1 MTKILSKTQRM
12 GDYTMKFFILKN
24 GICLVIG
31 TLLTMW
37 IVACV
42 CNQRGY
48 EAVGGEWLITPII
61 LLLVNFSRKFEKKG
75 LVLFSEVILKLKKHK
90 KIEME

>member
-1 MTKILSKTQRM
+1 M
-12 GDYTMKFFILKN
+12 MKFFILKN

-37 IVACV
+37 AVEYV

-48 EAVGGEWLITPII
+48 ATVGGEWLITPAYK
-61 LLLVNFSRKFEKKG
+61 FFRKIWK
-75 LVLFSEVILKLKKHK
+75 
-90 KIEME
+90 

>member
-1 MTKILSKTQRM
+1 
-12 GDYTMKFFILKN
+12 MKFFILKN

-37 IVACV
+37 AVECV

-48 EAVGGEWLITPII
+48 EAVGGEWLITPVI
-61 LLLVNFSRKFEKKG
+61 LLLVNFSRKFEKNS
-75 LVLFSEVILKLKKHK
+75 LVLFSEVILKLKKHR

>member
-1 MTKILSKTQRM
+1 
-12 GDYTMKFFILKN
+12 MKFFILKN

-37 IVACV
+37 VVEYI
-42 CNQRGY
+42 CNQRDY
-48 EAVGGEWLITPII
+48 VAVGGEWLITPVM
-61 LLLVNFSRKFEKKG
+61 LLFINFSRILGKNRLFILSDVLLKFKKD
-75 LVLFSEVILKLKKHK
+75 K

>member
-1 MTKILSKTQRM
+1 M
-12 GDYTMKFFILKN
+12 MKLFILKN

-37 IVACV
+37 ATEYI

-61 LLLVNFSRKFEKKG
+61 LLLVNCSRKFKKNG
-75 LVLFSEVILKLKKHK
+75 LILFSEVILKLKRHK